1 MSVPRWG
8 PHLRPQ
14 PPPLCP
20 LPLCPLLRKLPR
32 SQINTL
38 MRKIELRVHDMIVG
52 VPTFPFGMRITVNR
66 LRAVL
71 VPDRDILRIGE
82 TTRRDVS
89 PCFRLQ
95 RSSYKYPKAV
105 CSI

>member
-1 MSVPRWG
+1 
-8 PHLRPQ
+8 
-14 PPPLCP
+14 
-20 LPLCPLLRKLPR
+20 
-32 SQINTL
+32 
-38 MRKIELRVHDMIVG
+38 MREIELQVHDMIVG
-52 VPTFPFGMRITVNR
+52 VPTLPFGIRITVNR

-71 VPDRDILRIGE
+71 LAPDRDILRIGK